1 MYSSLSTA
9 KRVVIKLGTG
19 ILTEGIG
26 RLHRERIAGIAQEIA
41 DYRQQGLEVIIVS
54 SGAVGLG
61 MGRLGLKQ
69 KPTRLATLQKC
80 AAVGQSQLIETWQQ
94 CFNPYQLIVGQLL
107 LTRDNVVSRERHVAA
122 KALLEELLSSGIIPI
137 INENDSISDAELKFG
152 DNDLLSAMVA
162 SMTKADMLII
172 LSTAPGLI
180 DMQGDQQ
187 IIPVVKKVTKEIE
200 SLAQGTTDITATGG
214 MVTKLQ
220 AARMATF
227 SGCSVFIASGT
238 KPGILTAIYRG
249 DATGTMFQSAPN
261 PMVSRKSW
269 IAFFHQPAGTI
280 EIDAG
285 AETAIKSQG
294 SSLLATGITAVNGSF
309 QAGDVVAIAQPD
321 HPPFAHGIADFNS
334 TDLQTIIGLE
344 SASIR
349 TKFPQRKNVEVVHR
363 NSLVMLD

>member
-1 MYSSLSTA
+1 MPSLSTA

-26 RLHRERIAGIAQEIA
+26 QLHRNRIAALAREIA
-41 DYRQQGLEVIIVS
+41 TYCRQGLEVIIVS

-61 MGRLGLKQ
+61 MGRLGLKK

-94 CFNPYQLIVGQLL
+94 CFNPYELIVGQLL

-137 INENDSISDAELKFG
+137 INENDSISADELKFG

-180 DMQGDQQ
+180 HMQGDQQ
-187 IIPVVKKVTKEIE
+187 IIPVVEKVTAEIE
-200 SLAQGTTDITATGG
+200 SLAQGPTDITATGG

-220 AARMATF
+220 AARMATY
-227 SGCSVFIASGT
+227 SGCAVFIASGAQ
-238 KPGILTAIYRG
+238 PNILGAIYRG
-249 DATGTMFQSAPN
+249 DATGTLFQPAAN

-269 IAFFHQPAGTI
+269 IAFFHQPTGAI
-280 EIDAG
+280 EVDAG
-285 AETAIKSQG
+285 AAMALQQQG
-294 SSLLATGITAVNGSF
+294 GSLLATGITAVKGPF
-309 QAGDVVAIAQPD
+309 QAGDVVAIARPN
-321 HPPFAHGIADFNS
+321 HPPFGHGIADFGS
-334 TDLQTIIGLE
+334 TDLESIIGLE
-344 SASIR
+344 SDKIR
-349 TKFPQRKNVEVVHR
+349 AKFPHRKNVDVVHR
-363 NSLVMLD
+363 DALVMLD